1 MMLKSKIKTVIGILG
16 CLVFLTLS
24 TVQAQTYK
32 MVPKVSVVKI
42 LGTSSVHDWE
52 SSTDQIN
59 GDMVLATDGKSGKQ
73 IQSLVVKVPVK
84 SIKSGKGLMDSKTYD
99 AFESDKNPL
108 ITFQMTEVSSVKLTG
123 KDVETTVSG
132 NITMAGMTKKISIK
146 STGKVL
152 ADGSFQFKGSVPL
165 KLSEFKMKSPTAM
178 MGMLKTGDAV
188 TINFDVT
195 FKSM

>member
-1 MMLKSKIKTVIGILG
+1 MLKSKIKIAIGILG

-24 TVQAQTYK
+24 AVQAQTYK
-32 MVPKVSVVKI
+32 SVPKISVIKI
-42 LGTSSVHDWE
+42 NGTSSIHEWE
-52 SSTDQIN
+52 STTDQIN
-59 GDMVLATDGKSGKQ
+59 GDMVLASGGKQ

-108 ITFQMTEVSSVKLTG
+108 ITFQMTEVTALKVTG
-123 KDVETTVSG
+123 KEVEATVTG
-132 NITMAGMTKKISIK
+132 NITMAGNTKKIVIK
-146 STGKVL
+146 STGKIL
-152 ADGSFQFKGSVPL
+152 ADGSFQFKGAVPL

>member
-1 MMLKSKIKTVIGILG
+1 MLKSKIKIAIGILG

-24 TVQAQTYK
+24 SVQAQTYK
-32 MVPKVSVVKI
+32 MVPKVSTIKI
-42 LGTSSVHDWE
+42 LGTSSVHEWE

-59 GDMVLATDGKSGKQ
+59 GDMVLGSNGKQ
-73 IQSLVVKVPVK
+73 IQSLVIKVPVK

-108 ITFQMTEVSSVKLTG
+108 IIFQMTDITALKITG
-123 KDVETTVSG
+123 KEVEATVDGNLNMAG
-132 NITMAGMTKKISIK
+132 NIKKISIK
-146 STGKVL
+146 SSGKIL
-152 ADGSFQFKGSVPL
+152 ADGSLQFKGSVPL

>member
-1 MMLKSKIKTVIGILG
+1 MLKSNFKIAIGILG
-16 CLVFLTLS
+16 CLVFLTMS
-24 TVQAQTYK
+24 AIQAQTYK
-32 MVPKVSVVKI
+32 SVPKVSVIKI
-42 LGTSSVHDWE
+42 NGTSSVHEWE
-52 SSTDQIN
+52 STTDQISA
-59 GDMVLATDGKSGKQ
+59 DLVLASGGKQ

-108 ITFQMTEVSSVKLTG
+108 ITFQMTDVSSFKLTG
-123 KDVETTVSG
+123 KDVEAIVNG
-132 NITMAGMTKKISIK
+132 NITMAGITKKIAIK
-146 STGKVL
+146 STGKIL
-152 ADGSFQFKGSVPL
+152 ADGSFQFKGAVPL
-165 KLSEFKMKSPTAM
+165 KMSEFKMKSPTAM